1 MLSGRPQKQLR
12 VKLPPLLSSDSIG
25 CFRAVMS
32 LKVSRNSTTRSRSF
46 FMGAIWS
53 SSHSGVSAHTETSSL
68 KIYAVLCTASTGYS
82 CNKSCITLRR
92 KKKIGG
98 IVEKLSVALLIPN
111 PPPPFTDPKDSL
123 LYLQT
128 PSTNPDPEPD
138 ESNPQTSH
146 IHKTHFIVRLFL
158 QVPGFSKYHLP
169 FKFTSQNFV
178 CISHF
183 PTEGYI
189 SCYSHPSCFRHQNIW
204 RRVSYKSGGPSLC
217 IFNTARSNF

>member
-1 MLSGRPQKQLR
+1 MEFGAGLNAVANRKKYIYSCRELKSGHLTQSSPSTEWYMGYSDKREHKVMLSGRPQKQLH

-53 SSHSGVSAHTETSSL
+53 SSHSGVSAHRETACL
-68 KIYAVLCTASTGYS
+68 KIYAVLCITSSCYS
-82 CNKSCITLRR
+82 CNKSCITLHT

-98 IVEKLSVALLIPN
+98 IVEKLLVALLLAKRLP
-111 PPPPFTDPKDSL
+111 SL

-128 PSTNPDPEPD
+128 PATNPDPEPD

-146 IHKTHFIVRLFL
+146 IHKTHFKVRLFL
-158 QVPGFSKYHLP
+158 
-169 FKFTSQNFV
+169 
-178 CISHF
+178 
-183 PTEGYI
+183 
-189 SCYSHPSCFRHQNIW
+189 
-204 RRVSYKSGGPSLC
+204 
-217 IFNTARSNF
+217 